1 MSDTQMAAL
10 YAALAAAQAKFQ
22 PITKNREVMI
32 TMKSGGRYK
41 FRYADLDEINLRT
54 RPALTENGLAVMQI
68 VSSEPNGAT
77 FIETRLTHKDGGAV
91 SARLDIKGPREYP
104 DPKEFGAVVT
114 YLRRY
119 QITPLLGVAADDD
132 LDQDGKGLEGRGDK
146 GGDQDQGRDEAA
158 EVSTLVDNL
167 IANARKTATDEAAA
181 AFWKENNGKLA
192 KWPNSHAEFKDAVVK
207 HRKALQAKQTEGVT
221 Q

>member
-146 GGDQDQGRDEAA
+146 GGDQDQGPRRGRRSQYAGGQPHCQRAQDRHRRSGGGVLEGEQRQAGQVA
-158 EVSTLVDNL
+158 PTRTPSSRMPWSST
-167 IANARKTATDEAAA
+167 ARRCRPSRLK
-181 AFWKENNGKLA
+181 G
-192 KWPNSHAEFKDAVVK
+192 
-207 HRKALQAKQTEGVT
+207 
-221 Q
+221 